1 MKIYKRI
8 FDNWKKEQTRILHQY
23 GFDVAEGCDV
33 FKIYD
38 KNVYFELRDLFK
50 KWDSSETLGID
61 FTKKEIL
68 SAQYCII
75 NKWRPYGYP
84 MPDDDF
90 GYLNLTYDKDKM
102 CNKCGSNSVQKD
114 VFRVRKVPKYPMW
127 CLEWVYDELFVRK
140 DLYEKIFKPLGIE
153 CRSLRK
159 YKDDSVI
166 DSYVQLVIPV
176 IEEPLDLSS
185 YQSQKCSVCGTV
197 KYDVEVQGY
206 FPLQEHPLPY
216 IYKSK
221 EYFGDG
227 FDADRK
233 IFVSG
238 KVRDLMIENGLIKLI
253 DFVPCAKSNELDIL
267 NQDLLEWEK

>member
-1 MKIYKRI
+1 MKLYKRI
-8 FDNWKKEQTRILHQY
+8 FNNWEKEQTQILHQY
-23 GFDVAEGCDV
+23 GFDVEEGCDV

-38 KNVYFELRDLFK
+38 KNVYFELRDLLK

-75 NKWRPYGYP
+75 NKWQPFGYP
-84 MPDDDF
+84 MPDDDA
-90 GYLNLTYDKDKM
+90 GYLHLTYDKDKM
-102 CNKCGSNSVQKD
+102 CDKCWLDKIQKSD
-114 VFRVRKVPKYPMW
+114 FRVRKVPKYPMW
-127 CLEWVYDELFVRK
+127 SLEWVYDELFVRK

-176 IEEPLDLSS
+176 IEEPLDLYS

-221 EYFGDG
+221 EFFGDG
-227 FDADRK
+227 YASIRR

-238 KVRDLMIENGLIKLI
+238 KLRDLMIENGLIKVNDL
-253 DFVPCAKSNELDIL
+253 VPCATPEEVIIK
-267 NQDLLEWEK
+267 NQGRKEWE